1 MRQHQLQ
8 PPAGAK
14 HTRKRVGRGDASQ
27 GKTAGKGTKGQKA
40 RTGGGVRPGF
50 EGGQLPL
57 IKRMPSLRGFTN
69 IFKTRYHE
77 VNVGVLERFDPQTEV
92 TPEVLARA
100 GVIRNT
106 RLPVKVLGDGTVSK
120 PLTVRAAKFTA
131 GARTKIEAAGGKAEV
146 VTRA

>member
-77 VNVGVLERFDPQTEV
+77 VNVGALERFDPQTEV

-120 PLTVRAAKFTA
+120 PLTVRVAKFTA